1 MDGEAITN
9 AFSEQSGT
17 DCLKDVI
24 PKFGQRIKVYKA
36 LKTALGEAIVLEV
49 WSSSNYCSP
58 HVSIAAR

>member
-9 AFSEQSGT
+9 AFSEQSGP

-36 LKTALGEAIVLEV
+36 LKTALGEV
-49 WSSSNYCSP
+49 
-58 HVSIAAR
+58 